1 MSKTP
6 GRKSESSPFRKRQL
20 SSDAKIIT
28 ILMEKQPLTKRELCE
43 ETKISKSA
51 FYRNFR
57 LLEEQH
63 IIKDVDGL
71 YSLWNFKSLEKGV
84 GDALIKII
92 REKKIVFP
100 NSLVNEIGKPYSE
113 LEATAIKMA
122 KKLGLTMQTTT
133 SGETVF
139 LDKKMLGLR

>member
-6 GRKSESSPFRKRQL
+6 GRKPQNSLYRKRLL
-20 SSDAKIIT
+20 SSDAKIIA
-28 ILMEKQPLTKRELCE
+28 ILMEKQPLTKKELCE
-43 ETKISKSA
+43 ETKISESA

-63 IIKDVDGL
+63 IIKNVDGL
-71 YSLWNFKSLEKGV
+71 YSLWNFDTLEKIV
-84 GDALIKII
+84 KDALSKII
-92 REKKIVFP
+92 REKKIVYPHFV
-100 NSLVNEIGKPYSE
+100 VNEIGKPWPE
-113 LEATAIKMA
+113 IEAVTYKMA
-122 KKLGLTMQTTT
+122 NKLGLTKGTTT